1 MKKLKFYQFVL
12 ALVAAVLVSAAGSD
26 ISTAY
31 AAPAASATH
40 LNNAVEAQTDLVQR
54 RHRHWRGHRHRRNYG
69 PAIALGIFGAAAAAA
84 AAQNRYYYDDP
95 YYAAPRQ
102 RCFVQTDPYGRGY
115 WAWC

>member
-1 MKKLKFYQFVL
+1 MKKLKLYQFVL

-31 AAPAASATH
+31 AAPAASAAN
-40 LNNAVEAQTDLVQR
+40 LNNVVETPVVDVQR
-54 RHRHWRGHRHRRNYG
+54 RGRRGRYGHRRNYG

-95 YYAAPRQ
+95 YYAQPRE
-102 RCFVQTDPYGRGY
+102 RCFVQTDPFGRGY